1 MRPRFALPAI
11 ALLCL
16 LAYVPTLSVPLFE
29 DDYGNL
35 LQAQVYGSA
44 AGLPQLMQDA
54 VFRLRATSYWVMWLL
69 WQAFHLAPWG
79 YHLASLI
86 LHVANAWLVYALAAS
101 WRSTRPAA
109 FWAGAFFAV
118 AEGHQEAVIWLS
130 AINELLLFFFGAAS
144 LLCWIRA
151 ERARRPWLP
160 RLGSVVLFALALLS
174 KESAVILLPLFVLA
188 SAAPRW
194 RPVGFAALRLAP
206 HIVLASLAM
215 ASVLA
220 SRGSSFR
227 FSDGSFS
234 LGAPFWI
241 TWPRGVARLLWV
253 WGWLSLAA
261 LAALRGPR
269 ERQSPDWRKPACLA
283 LAWMGL
289 ALIPYSFLT
298 YSTQIPSRQ
307 TYLASAGLAFL
318 VGLALARLSW
328 WGGAPWTRLL
338 PGTSPPH
345 QPTRASAADQGV
357 RPTISGG
364 ARLAAA
370 TAVIVILVN
379 VGYLW
384 TRKRAQ
390 FLERAAPTEQL
401 IALARRTT
409 GPIWVRCFP
418 RNSYIAQTAVELG
431 AGRPPSILVWSEA
444 EAALVHAT
452 EFCYRER

>member
-1 MRPRFALPAI
+1 MRRRFALFAI
-11 ALLCL
+11 ALLCF
-16 LAYVPTLSVPLFE
+16 LAYAPSLSVPLFE

-35 LQAQVYGSA
+35 LQAQVYGPA
-44 AGLPQLMQDA
+44 AGLPQLMHDA
-54 VFRLRATSYWVMWLL
+54 VFRLRATSYWAMWLL
-69 WQAFHLAPWG
+69 WQAFHLTPWG

-86 LHVANAWLVYALAAS
+86 LHIANAWLVYALAAS
-101 WRSTRPAA
+101 WQPMRPAA
-109 FWAGAFFAV
+109 FWAGAFFAI

-151 ERARRPWLP
+151 DRSRRAWLP
-160 RLGSVVLFALALLS
+160 RLGSVALFALALLS
-174 KESAVILLPLFVLA
+174 KESAVILLPLFLLA
-188 SAAPRW
+188 SAAPR
-194 RPVGFAALRLAP
+194 RQSVGPAALRLAP
-206 HIVLASLAM
+206 HMALAGLAI

-220 SRGSSFR
+220 SRGNSFR

-234 LGAPFWI
+234 LDAPFWI
-241 TWPRGVARLLWV
+241 AWPRGVARLLWV

-261 LAALRGPR
+261 LAALRARGAAK
-269 ERQSPDWRKPACLA
+269 SACLA

-289 ALIPYSFLT
+289 ALVPYSFLT

-318 VGLALARLSW
+318 AGLALARLCAW
-328 WGGAPWTRLL
+328 KPFGRRL
-338 PGTSPPH
+338 
-345 QPTRASAADQGV
+345 V
-357 RPTISGG
+357 
-364 ARLAAA
+364 AAA
-370 TAVIVILVN
+370 AAVVLLAN

-390 FLERAAPTEQL
+390 FLERAEPTEQL
-401 IALARRTT
+401 IALARRAT

-418 RNSYIAQTAVELG
+418 RNTYIAQSAVQLG

-444 EAALVHAT
+444 EAERLQAT
-452 EFCYRER
+452 VFCYRER

>member
-1 MRPRFALPAI
+1 MRRRFALLAI
-11 ALLCL
+11 ALLCF
-16 LAYVPTLSVPLFE
+16 LAYAPSLSVPLFE

-35 LQAQVYGSA
+35 LWAQVYGPA
-44 AGLPQLMQDA
+44 AGLPQLMHEA
-54 VFRLRATSYWVMWLL
+54 VFRLRATSYWAMWLL
-69 WQAFHLAPWG
+69 WRAFHLAPWG
-79 YHLASLI
+79 YHLASLM
-86 LHVANAWLVYALAAS
+86 LHIANAWLVYALAAS

-144 LLCWIRA
+144 LLCWIHADRL
-151 ERARRPWLP
+151 RRPWLA
-160 RLGSVVLFALALLS
+160 RLGSLALFALALLS
-174 KESAVILLPLFVLA
+174 KESAVILLPLFLLA
-188 SAAPRW
+188 PRPSSAAR
-194 RPVGFAALRLAP
+194 AAMRLAP
-206 HIVLASLAM
+206 HMALAGLAI

-234 LGAPFWI
+234 LDAPFWI
-241 TWPRGVARLLWV
+241 TWPRAVARLLWV

-261 LAALRGPR
+261 LAALRARDGAR
-269 ERQSPDWRKPACLA
+269 SAGLA

-289 ALIPYSFLT
+289 ALVPYSFLT

-307 TYLASAGLAFL
+307 TYLASAGLAL
-318 VGLALARLSW
+318 LAGLALTRLSAW
-328 WGGAPWTRLL
+328 RPSGPRL
-338 PGTSPPH
+338 
-345 QPTRASAADQGV
+345 V
-357 RPTISGG
+357 
-364 ARLAAA
+364 AAA
-370 TAVIVILVN
+370 AAVALLAN
-379 VGYLW
+379 AGYLW

-390 FLERAAPTEQL
+390 FLERAEPTEQL

-418 RNSYIAQTAVELG
+418 RNRYIAQTAVQLS

-444 EAALVHAT
+444 EAARLGAT